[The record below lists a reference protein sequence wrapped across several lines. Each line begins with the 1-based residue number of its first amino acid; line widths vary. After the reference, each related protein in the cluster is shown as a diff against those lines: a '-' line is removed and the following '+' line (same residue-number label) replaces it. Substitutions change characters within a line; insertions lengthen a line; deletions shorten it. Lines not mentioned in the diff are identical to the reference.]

1 MGWVRQ
7 LTGAG
12 QNEAKRLIQQGK
24 VHVNGRMELSPFQI
38 IASGIDITVDTDRR
52 RPRRQVEFGRGNI
65 LFLDEVLIIVE
76 KPSGLVSVPPTPTG
90 EPTLLD
96 HLNDLLESGT
106 PQAKA
111 VHRLDRGT
119 SGLMVFGREGPALS
133 ALAGQFRGHQVD
145 RRYLAVVAGNM
156 QDQQLEGSI
165 DVSRT
170 RFSSRRQEQLA
181 ATRFRRVRAGNG
193 RTLMECRPETG
204 RFHQLRIQLAMAG
217 HPIVG
222 DREHGTQESPATSKR
237 LALHSA
243 YLRLRH
249 PSSGLWMEFESPLP
263 EDLGRL
269 LEG

>member
-1 MGWVRQ
+1 
-7 LTGAG
+7 
-12 QNEAKRLIQQGK
+12 
-24 VHVNGRMELSPFQI
+24 
-38 IASGIDITVDTDRR
+38 
-52 RPRRQVEFGRGNI
+52 
-65 LFLDEVLIIVE
+65 
-76 KPSGLVSVPPTPTG
+76 
-90 EPTLLD
+90 
-96 HLNDLLESGT
+96 
-106 PQAKA
+106 
-111 VHRLDRGT
+111 
-119 SGLMVFGREGPALS
+119 LS